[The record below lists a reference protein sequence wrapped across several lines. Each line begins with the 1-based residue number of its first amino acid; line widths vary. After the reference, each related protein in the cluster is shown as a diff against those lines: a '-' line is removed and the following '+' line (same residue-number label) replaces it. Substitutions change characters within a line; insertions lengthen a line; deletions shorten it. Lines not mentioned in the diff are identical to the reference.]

1 MLQTVSRLLPELPL
15 ILMTAVATHLV
26 MSFAQTLMHYKLG
39 HHPMGGKF
47 FRNHINFHH
56 AHYSK
61 DHLVSRTYLGDEG
74 NNTPF
79 FFIPVFLVGACTYLV
94 LPVDLFVAQLVAC
107 AASFYAHVFFDKEYH
122 IEGSRLQRFAWFRR
136 KQELHFVHHRHA
148 NSNFAVIHFF
158 WDRILGTYRRPDAGQ
173 LRRME
178 PFELRCPSSRE
189 GVTVRVDDAMHA
201 TRAAVEEG
209 VLPGGGVALL
219 RAIKALEKLR
229 VHNDDQRTGIEI
241 VKKAISWPAR
251 QIAINAGEDGSIVVG
266 KILEKDTYA
275 YGYDAQ
281 AGEYGNLV
289 TKGII
294 DPTKVVRAAL
304 QGAASIAGL
313 LITTE
318 AMVAEVPKKQ
328 SPAMPGGGGM
338 GGMDF

>member
-1 MLQTVSRLLPELPL
+1 MNEFTTAIFWKDGTVEPSDDQREQFLELESMRKRPCSQTASRLLPELPL

-94 LPVDLFVAQLVAC
+94 LPFDLFVAQLVAC

-158 WDRILGTYRRPDAGQ
+158 WDRILGTYRRPDAARTQANGT
-173 LRRME
+173 LRTGGSGRFP
-178 PFELRCPSSRE
+178 PFETD
-189 GVTVRVDDAMHA
+189 V
-201 TRAAVEEG
+201 
-209 VLPGGGVALL
+209 
-219 RAIKALEKLR
+219 
-229 VHNDDQRTGIEI
+229 GIE
-241 VKKAISWPAR
+241 VAMTLHESNHGT
-251 QIAINAGEDGSIVVG
+251 QNG
-266 KILEKDTYA
+266 KN
-275 YGYDAQ
+275 GP
-281 AGEYGNLV
+281 V
-289 TKGII
+289 H
-294 DPTKVVRAAL
+294 
-304 QGAASIAGL
+304 
-313 LITTE
+313 
-318 AMVAEVPKKQ
+318 
-328 SPAMPGGGGM
+328 
-338 GGMDF
+338 